1 MPIDI
6 ITLIILALA
15 IWKGYSRGLIVAIFS
30 FLALLIGL
38 AAALKFSVVVS
49 EWLGDNTHIGSAWL
63 PFLSF
68 IIVMIGVI
76 LLVRWIANMIE
87 AAVEIA
93 FLGWLNKLGGIV
105 LYVLLYMMLW
115 SIVLFYL
122 TKMNI
127 LKTETITASETY
139 NIIEPWGPMAVD
151 TFAHVIP
158 YFKDMFADLEK
169 FFGNLANHPG

>member
-15 IWKGYSRGLIVAIFS
+15 IWKGFSRGLIVAIFS

-49 EWLGDNTHIGSAWL
+49 EWLGDNTHIGNTWL

-68 IIVMIGVI
+68 IIVMVGVI

-93 FLGWLNKLGGIV
+93 FLGWLNKLGGVV
-105 LYVLLYMMLW
+105 LYVLLYMLVW

-122 TKMNI
+122 TKMGI
-127 LKTETITASETY
+127 LKTETIAASQTY
-139 NIIEPWGPMAVD
+139 NIIEPWGPTAID
-151 TFAHVIP
+151 AFARIIP
-158 YFKDMFADLEK
+158 FFKDMFADLEK
-169 FFGNLANHPG
+169 FFGNLTQHTS